1 MPRRGSAPPF
11 SPCPRLAHRVAAL
24 CAAAARA
31 RIVCPLRP
39 TVRRHFASG
48 SALPRLHRT
57 LVRHACSSRCAA
69 PSSPRA
75 NPSCDPSASNTDASV
90 ASCVA
95 SPVPTAAPRVRIVAA
110 TDRVVGLL
118 RSTVRR
124 HLASGSALARHHRT
138 LVRHTCVPDAP
149 SHRLPVPPHRAVHRH
164 PPRRTCRPSRHAF
177 GPDASRMRLPMV
189 APAARRAFAS
199 STRVDRPRA
208 TTHAL
213 ASATRLGPDR
223 LHTCHMSL
231 STAEPLWLSH
241 LTHRWCMPYFVLTY
255 ATLTTLKCAVLRL
268 FVISRTP
275 DMPGIVRPFWV
286 TLIRQ

>member
-11 SPCPRLAHRVAAL
+11 SPCPVSRIASRRFAPPPLALASSARCDPPCVATSRQVGACAPSPDARPARV
-24 CAAAARA
+24 R
-31 RIVCPLRP
+31 
-39 TVRRHFASG
+39 
-48 SALPRLHRT
+48 
-57 LVRHACSSRCAA
+57 SRCAA
-69 PSSPRA
+69 PSSPHA
-75 NPSCDPSASNTDASV
+75 NPSYDPSASNTDAPV

-110 TDRVVGLL
+110 TDRVVGLS

-149 SHRLPVPPHRAVHRH
+149 SHRFPVPPHRAVHRH

-223 LHTCHMSL
+223 LPACHMSL

-241 LTHRWCMPYFVLTY
+241 LTHRWCMPNLVLSQTI
-255 ATLTTLKCAVLRL
+255 LTTLEYAALRL
-268 FVISRTP
+268 FVINRIP

-286 TLIRQ
+286 T